1 MLHSLLHSSH
11 EAERTVP
18 RQRSH
23 QLWPTKHCRVVR
35 KYWAQRS
42 NSKLASAQFGSTRS
56 PTVQC
61 LWLCG
66 QSQARHRESRYV
78 RQCAN
83 SLCCAWQRPC
93 HSSLLINASLASC
106 WYQHRFR
113 PLLRSPRIFSWH
125 GFSNY
130 FVWYLHADTD
140 DLATR
145 SGQNLKSPGF
155 IQKIHSYWCLSS
167 KWFSEISFSSR
178 NHNVCQSWECEMGTD
193 SKRPFKNWRGLLH
206 CIRFFRFHSTIR
218 LNDELKRSE
227 TRYISWYYIYKIQV
241 GR

>member
-1 MLHSLLHSSH
+1 MFRRKS
-11 EAERTVP
+11 
-18 RQRSH
+18 QREPFHATITSTLTYKALPSG
-23 QLWPTKHCRVVR
+23 QKVLG
-35 KYWAQRS
+35 S

-66 QSQARHRESRYV
+66 QSQPRHRESRYM
-78 RQCAN
+78 RLCAN
-83 SLCCAWQRPC
+83 SLRCARQRPC
-93 HSSLLINASLASC
+93 RYSLLINASLASC

-113 PLLRSPRIFSWH
+113 TLLRSPRIFSWH
-125 GFSNY
+125 GFSNSI
-130 FVWYLHADTD
+130 FWYLHADTD

-155 IQKIHSYWCLSS
+155 IQKTHSYWCLSS

-193 SKRPFKNWRGLLH
+193 SERPFENWVGGGGFS
-206 CIRFFRFHSTIR
+206 IASDFFVSILGYGWTMSW
-218 LNDELKRSE
+218 NDPKLG
-227 TRYISWYYIYKIQV
+227 I
-241 GR
+241 

>member
-11 EAERTVP
+11 ETERTVA

-35 KYWAQRS
+35 KYRARTRHRLVRS
-42 NSKLASAQFGSTRS
+42 SAPRDLLQCSA
-56 PTVQC
+56 VQC
-61 LWLCG
+61 VWLCG
-66 QSQARHRESRYV
+66 RSQPRHTESRYS

-93 HSSLLINASLASC
+93 HYSLLINASLASC

-113 PLLRSPRIFSWH
+113 TLLRSPRIFSWH

-130 FVWYLHADTD
+130 LFWYVHADTV

-167 KWFSEISFSSR
+167 KWFSEISFSGR
-178 NHNVCQSWECEMGTD
+178 NHVVCQSW
-193 SKRPFKNWRGLLH
+193 
-206 CIRFFRFHSTIR
+206 
-218 LNDELKRSE
+218 
-227 TRYISWYYIYKIQV
+227 
-241 GR
+241 